1 VAKLNL
7 APKCE
12 PFAIG
17 TLMTTRSQ
25 ELGLTKLEIVRL
37 AGYKNETKGIRRL
50 NSLIAGDVET
60 TRTLIQGL
68 PAALNLPSHV
78 ILEAVKQTGQQ
89 IAAVRQRTAEQA
101 DAAWRAAF
109 KPHAIILTERRI
121 PSPMFIAA
129 VIGAERLLR
138 IDFDAKVS
146 PVTSVKLALEGLKQ
160 KTGEWGSVLP
170 GYGRPAG
177 IVVNYRPNFGVR
189 FDLDGTARKTFD
201 KAYRVG
207 QVSLL
212 IKGRPVPPGIFTGS
226 LVGL

>member
-1 VAKLNL
+1 
-7 APKCE
+7 
-12 PFAIG
+12 
-17 TLMTTRSQ
+17 MTTRSQ

-146 PVTSVKLALEGLKQ
+146 PVTFVKLALEGLKQ
-160 KTGEWGSVLP
+160 KTGEWG
-170 GYGRPAG
+170 
-177 IVVNYRPNFGVR
+177 I
-189 FDLDGTARKTFD
+189 
-201 KAYRVG
+201 
-207 QVSLL
+207 
-212 IKGRPVPPGIFTGS
+212 
-226 LVGL
+226 